1 MTNYNARL
9 DEILDGGIENI
20 QDGVT
25 LAIRAGQNID
35 YHTLDARVELKQSI
49 TSLIKELV
57 AEAKPGNLPIFG
69 SQNEAGDVSPSD
81 YEAAGYNQ
89 AIKQFEQNLLK
100 ALEDGKR
107 DLNIIDQFGHN
118 LLKELEER

>member
-1 MTNYNARL
+1 MTNYNERL
-9 DEILDGGIENI
+9 DDILQNLTWKQHELGTKGLIPLSRHEYEAK
-20 QDGVT
+20 QD
-25 LAIRAGQNID
+25 
-35 YHTLDARVELKQSI
+35 I

-100 ALEDGKR
+100 ALE
-107 DLNIIDQFGHN
+107 
-118 LLKELEER
+118 EV